1 MKRFSIRTSW
11 RNCEIGDA
19 ILRNGFPDRVQA
31 SIVKSNRRWVIVDYW
46 RFELDGIMWVR
57 VE

>member
-1 MKRFSIRTSW
+1 M
-11 RNCEIGDA
+11 IGDA